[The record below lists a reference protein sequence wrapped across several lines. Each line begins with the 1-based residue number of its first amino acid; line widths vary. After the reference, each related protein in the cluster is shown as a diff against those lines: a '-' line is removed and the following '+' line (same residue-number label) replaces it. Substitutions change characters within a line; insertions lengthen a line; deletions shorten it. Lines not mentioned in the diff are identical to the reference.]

1 MTQRVLITAGAD
13 GIGLEIAKSFLK
25 NNARVWVTDINQDAI
40 IVLPDGILG
49 CCLDVVWCISDMVG
63 CSMELRGCSTELLS
77 CISMVFGVFRGTGGC
92 DFYTYPRTRGGQL
105 GANGGWW

>member
-40 IVLPDGILG
+40 NDLPDGIQG
-49 CCLDVVWCISDMVG
+49 SCLDVVDEIGMSDLYDKIIKTWG
-63 CSMELRGCSTELLS
+63 
-77 CISMVFGVFRGTGGC
+77 
-92 DFYTYPRTRGGQL
+92 
-105 GANGGWW
+105 